1 MGLQHESLPRSHALA
16 LATKHFETVMF
27 LKKMFT
33 CSILK
38 SQVQSQRY
46 LDAWVLNLQS
56 WD

>member
-1 MGLQHESLPRSHALA
+1 MGPQHESLPRSHALA